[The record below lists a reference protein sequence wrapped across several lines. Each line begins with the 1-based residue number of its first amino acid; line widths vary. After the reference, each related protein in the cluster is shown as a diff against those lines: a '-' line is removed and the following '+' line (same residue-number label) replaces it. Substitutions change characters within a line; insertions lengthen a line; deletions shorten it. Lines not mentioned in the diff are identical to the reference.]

1 MIRALLFSG
10 PDVEQSC
17 VTARADSNLCFTPS
31 NRRLGIVFALRS
43 IATSD
48 LRLSHRNSLCYNY
61 FVVSEKYRWKRRKLQ
76 SMKQSRKSL
85 KAFYWRDLAMFQC
98 MRYV

>member
-17 VTARADSNLCFTPS
+17 VTARADSNLCFTLS
-31 NRRLGIVFALRS
+31 NRSLGIVFVLRS

-48 LRLSHRNSLCYNY
+48 LHLSHRNSLCCNY
-61 FVVSEKYRWKRRKLQ
+61 FVLNPLLIQ
-76 SMKQSRKSL
+76 SMKP
-85 KAFYWRDLAMFQC
+85 
-98 MRYV
+98 

>member
-17 VTARADSNLCFTPS
+17 VTARADSNLCFTLS
-31 NRRLGIVFALRS
+31 NRSLGIVFVLRS

-48 LRLSHRNSLCYNY
+48 LHLKSQVAFMMMTPLSR
-61 FVVSEKYRWKRRKLQ
+61 EDIKLAEVLITV
-76 SMKQSRKSL
+76 KNL
-85 KAFYWRDLAMFQC
+85 KCLGNPTLLDA
-98 MRYV
+98 